1 VDIRVIHNGTD
12 LSSFRPN
19 PNRDQTRASLG
30 LAPGDIAVAIVG
42 RLTPWKGHRELL
54 RAFAAAA
61 RQHSGLRLLVVGE
74 VAFWEDSY
82 ETELKQVA
90 AEVGIADR
98 VQWLGFRDDVPELL
112 AASDIFALPSVD
124 EPFGRAI
131 VEAMASEKPVVATR
145 SGGVPEIVVEDET
158 GLLVPPG
165 DDRELAVALGR
176 LAESEGLRRR
186 MGKAGRERA
195 MRLFDVDRTAA
206 RVQELYEEILSDRGK

>member
-1 VDIRVIHNGTD
+1 
-12 LSSFRPN
+12 
-19 PNRDQTRASLG
+19 
-30 LAPGDIAVAIVG
+30 
-42 RLTPWKGHRELL
+42 
-54 RAFAAAA
+54 
-61 RQHSGLRLLVVGE
+61 
-74 VAFWEDSY
+74 
-82 ETELKQVA
+82 
-90 AEVGIADR
+90 VGIADQ